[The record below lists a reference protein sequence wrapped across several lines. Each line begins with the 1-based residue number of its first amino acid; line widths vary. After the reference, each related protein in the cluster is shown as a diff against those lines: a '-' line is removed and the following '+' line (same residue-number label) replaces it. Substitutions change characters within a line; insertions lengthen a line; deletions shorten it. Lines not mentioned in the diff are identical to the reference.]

1 MSQTL
6 VKPAAYWRANQS
18 WSEWLGR
25 GGEVLAV
32 TTIRVAVP
40 ELATSTP
47 INYALVDFNGA
58 RRSFMVAG
66 QEKVVSGDEV
76 KCVLRKL
83 SPSDEAGIIR
93 YGIKIQKLS

>member
-1 MSQTL
+1 MNQTL
-6 VKPAAYWRANQS
+6 VKPAAYWRTSQS
-18 WSEWLGR
+18 WSEWLGKR
-25 GGEVLAV
+25 GQVLEVTA
-32 TTIRVAVP
+32 IRVAVP
-40 ELATSTP
+40 ELANWTP
-47 INYALVDFNGA
+47 IDYALVDFNGA